1 MPRSKAKLIDG
12 KTIDRDGL
20 LETIYSEVAKG
31 SSLWKVL
38 LADGMPDYTTVMRWQ
53 RENDEICNNL
63 AQARADGVEAHL
75 EQIIE
80 ISEDKTDDPAS
91 RRVRIDA
98 RIKLAQ
104 MMGPRKYHP
113 KLDIK
118 HEGTVDSTVTLVE
131 AAISNTSQ
139 WIADALGSREETAH

>member
-12 KTIDRDGL
+12 KTIDKSAVLDR
-20 LETIYSEVAKG
+20 IYTEVARG
-31 SSLWKVL
+31 TSLWKVL

-53 RENDEICNNL
+53 REDEEICNNL
-63 AQARADGVEAHL
+63 ARARADGVEAHL

-118 HEGTVDSTVTLVE
+118 HEGTVDSTVTVVQE
-131 AAISNTSQ
+131 SISNA
-139 WIADALGSREETAH
+139 ADWVASALGSGAETAH